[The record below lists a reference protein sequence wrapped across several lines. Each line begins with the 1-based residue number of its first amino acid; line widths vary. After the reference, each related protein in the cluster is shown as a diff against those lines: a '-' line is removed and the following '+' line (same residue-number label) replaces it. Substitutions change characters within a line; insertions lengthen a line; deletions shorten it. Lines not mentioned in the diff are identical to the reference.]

1 MAHSNE
7 LRDKVR
13 HLPHEPGVYRFLN
26 KNGNIIYIG
35 KAKDLRKRVNSYFL
49 KGPGHSYRIKHM
61 VQRIHDVAYTVVD
74 SEVEALLLENNLI
87 KSHQPRYNIL
97 LKDGKTYP
105 YICIKNERFPRV
117 FSTRQK
123 RADGAQYFGPYAN
136 PGAMK
141 SILNLIRGF
150 VKLRTCNYD
159 LSEEKIAAGKY
170 RVCMEYQIGNCAA
183 PCVGKQ
189 AEDDYMEGIAQ
200 IQHILKGKLSPVI
213 DSLKMRMHDAAEA
226 LEFEQADYFKRKI
239 KQVQAYRQKNTVVSP
254 KTGNVEVLTVMS
266 EAHLALV
273 NHFKVLDG
281 AIVQTHAYEVKRSY
295 QESEGEI
302 LTAAMH
308 RLLEEGEDV
317 FTEVL
322 VNELPED
329 PEGQFPTHK
338 FIIPKIGDKRS
349 LVDLSLK
356 NCEQLLTEKLYEQSF
371 KKRKTA
377 GEAMVEELQKAL
389 GMKTPPDHIEC
400 IDNSNF
406 HGEAPVSSLV
416 VFKDGKASK
425 RDYRHY
431 NVKTVE
437 GPNDFATMDEIV
449 TRRMTRLVRE
459 DEPLPKLLVVDG
471 GKGQLS
477 SAVAALKR
485 LGLYGKVPVI
495 GIAKRLEEIYVPND
509 PVPLHI
515 DKKSGALRLIQQ
527 MRDEAHRF
535 AITHHRKRRAKAKGR
550 RTGLVDIVGIGEKR
564 AQEILRTFK
573 SLKKLKEADVQ
584 TRIEKLGLHQAKLIE
599 KAIKEGVI

>member
-1 MAHSNE
+1 MPHSPA
-7 LRDKVR
+7 LLDKVKN
-13 HLPHEPGVYRFLN
+13 LPNEPGVYRFLN
-26 KNGNIIYIG
+26 KNGKIIYIG
-35 KAKDLRKRVNSYFL
+35 KAKDLRKRVGSYFM
-49 KGPGHSYRIKHM
+49 KGRGHSYRISHM
-61 VQRIHDVAYTVVD
+61 VERIDDMAYTVVH
-74 SEVEALLLENNLI
+74 SEIEALLLENNLI
-87 KSHQPRYNIL
+87 KNNQPRYNIL

-117 FSTRQK
+117 FSTRN
-123 RADGAQYFGPYAN
+123 RRDDGAHYYGPYAN

-141 SILNLIRGF
+141 EILNLIRGF
-150 VKLRTCNYD
+150 VQLRTCNYD

-189 AEDDYMEGIAQ
+189 TEEDYMEGIEQ
-200 IQHILKGKLSPVI
+200 VRNILKGKLSPVI
-213 DSLKMRMHDAAEA
+213 DRLKELMHQAAERF
-226 LEFEQADYFKRKI
+226 EFEKADYYKK
-239 KQVQAYRQKNTVVSP
+239 KVNQVAAYRQKNTVVNP
-254 KTGNVEVLTVMS
+254 RVGDLEVLTVLS
-266 EAHLALV
+266 EDKLAIV

-281 AIVQTHAYEVKRSY
+281 AIIQTHAYEMKRQY
-295 QESEGEI
+295 QESDEEVM
-302 LTAAMH
+302 AAALV
-308 RLLEEGEDV
+308 RLLEDEDELFGEIMVNVEPAFEDENAAYN
-317 FTEVL
+317 FT
-322 VNELPED
+322 
-329 PEGQFPTHK
+329 
-338 FIIPKIGDKRS
+338 IPKIGDKKH

-356 NCEQLLTEKLYEQSF
+356 NCEQLLTEKLYEQNF
-371 KKRKTA
+371 KKRKTG
-377 GEAMVEELQKAL
+377 GEIMVEELQKAL
-389 GMKTPPDHIEC
+389 HMKVAPDHIEC

-416 VFKDGKASK
+416 VFKNGKASK
-425 RDYRHY
+425 RDYRHF

-459 DEPLPKLLVVDG
+459 GEPLPKLLVVDG

-485 LGLYGKVPVI
+485 LGLYGQVPVI

-535 AITHHRKRRAKAKGR
+535 AITHHRNRRAKAEGR
-550 RTGLVDIVGIGEKR
+550 KTGLTKIEGIGEAR
-564 AQEILRTFK
+564 AKEILRTFK
-573 SLKKLKEADVQ
+573 SIKKLKEAPQ
-584 TRIEKLGLHQAKLIE
+584 QERIDKLGLHVATLIE
-599 KAIKEGVI
+599 KAVTEGLI